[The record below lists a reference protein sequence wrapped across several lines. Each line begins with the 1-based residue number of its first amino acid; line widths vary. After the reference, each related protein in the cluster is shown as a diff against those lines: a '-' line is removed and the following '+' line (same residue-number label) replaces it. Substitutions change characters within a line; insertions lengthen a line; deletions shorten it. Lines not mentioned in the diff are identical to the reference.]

1 LLPLLGFSFFLH
13 KIQYVTSVIFFIS
26 LVKISYKTRA
36 NLFLA
41 FYLLTAFEII
51 FKDLVM
57 RFFTLLNVVF
67 WGLACA
73 HTVTASPISGSPNS
87 CAEYSNTQETVAC
100 NVTGNFD
107 LAAVNQDL
115 KVIYGSSGT
124 LSVVQPDAII
134 APSLDTSVVD
144 LKHIEGAHNART
156 RMKNL
161 RPKLRPDNNTSF
173 ASRIF
178 PNKMDDIEALNT
190 LIEEPS
196 TWKQV
201 ASSLFGRKLDQ
212 GFCVDYLSL
221 ILVKS

>member
-1 LLPLLGFSFFLH
+1 
-13 KIQYVTSVIFFIS
+13 
-26 LVKISYKTRA
+26 
-36 NLFLA
+36 
-41 FYLLTAFEII
+41 
-51 FKDLVM
+51 M
-57 RFFTLLNVVF
+57 RLFTLLNVVF
-67 WGLACA
+67 WGLAFA
-73 HTVTASPISGSPNS
+73 HNVTASPISGSPSS
-87 CAEYSNTQETVAC
+87 CAKYTNTQETAAC
-100 NVTGNFD
+100 NVAGNFD

-144 LKHIEGAHNART
+144 LKNIEVAQNARS

-161 RPKLRPDNNTSF
+161 RPKLRPDNNTFF
-173 ASRIF
+173 ASRILNVLDKKGRSDLSECLHVIEPRKQVELF
-178 PNKMDDIEALNT
+178 PKKMDDIEALNA

-196 TWKQV
+196 AWKQV
-201 ASSLFGRKLDQ
+201 ASSLFGRKLDE

>member
-1 LLPLLGFSFFLH
+1 
-13 KIQYVTSVIFFIS
+13 
-26 LVKISYKTRA
+26 
-36 NLFLA
+36 
-41 FYLLTAFEII
+41 
-51 FKDLVM
+51 M
-57 RFFTLLNVVF
+57 RLFTLLNVVF
-67 WGLACA
+67 WSLAFA
-73 HTVTASPISGSPNS
+73 YNVTASPISGSPSS
-87 CAEYSNTQETVAC
+87 CSEYSNTLKTVAC
-100 NVTGNFD
+100 NVTDNFD

-144 LKHIEGAHNART
+144 LNIIEATQNARS

-161 RPKLRPDNNTSF
+161 RPKLRPDNNTFF
-173 ASRIF
+173 ASRILNVLDKKGRSDLSECLHVIEPQKQVELF
-178 PNKMDDIEALNT
+178 PNKMDDIDALNT
-190 LIEEPS
+190 LIEKPS
-196 TWKQV
+196 AWNQV

>member
-1 LLPLLGFSFFLH
+1 MRLF
-13 KIQYVTSVIFFIS
+13 TS
-26 LVKISYKTRA
+26 
-36 NLFLA
+36 
-41 FYLLTAFEII
+41 
-51 FKDLVM
+51 
-57 RFFTLLNVVF
+57 LNVVF
-67 WGLACA
+67 WGLAFA
-73 HTVTASPISGSPNS
+73 HNVTASPISGSPSS
-87 CAEYSNTQETVAC
+87 CAEYTNTQETAAC
-100 NVTGNFD
+100 NVAGNFD

-144 LKHIEGAHNART
+144 LKTIEVAQNARS

-161 RPKLRPDNNTSF
+161 RPKLRPDNNTF
-173 ASRIF
+173 PASRILNVLDKKGRSDLSECLHVIEPRKQVELF
-178 PNKMDDIEALNT
+178 PKKMDDIEALNN

-196 TWKQV
+196 AWKQV

-212 GFCVDYLSL
+212 EFCVDYLSL

>member
-1 LLPLLGFSFFLH
+1 
-13 KIQYVTSVIFFIS
+13 
-26 LVKISYKTRA
+26 
-36 NLFLA
+36 
-41 FYLLTAFEII
+41 
-51 FKDLVM
+51 M
-57 RFFTLLNVVF
+57 RLFTLLNVIF
-67 WGLACA
+67 WGLAFA
-73 HTVTASPISGSPNS
+73 HNVTASPTSGSPNS
-87 CAEYSNTQETVAC
+87 CAGSSNTKETVAC

-144 LKHIEGAHNART
+144 LKNIEVAQNARS

-161 RPKLRPDNNTSF
+161 RPKLRPDNNTFF
-173 ASRIF
+173 ASRILNVLDKKGRSDLSECLHVIEPRKQVELF

-190 LIEEPS
+190 LIEKPS
-196 TWKQV
+196 AWKQV

-212 GFCVDYLSL
+212 GFCLDYLSL

>member
-1 LLPLLGFSFFLH
+1 
-13 KIQYVTSVIFFIS
+13 
-26 LVKISYKTRA
+26 
-36 NLFLA
+36 
-41 FYLLTAFEII
+41 
-51 FKDLVM
+51 M
-57 RFFTLLNVVF
+57 RLFTLLNVVF
-67 WGLACA
+67 WSLAFA
-73 HTVTASPISGSPNS
+73 YNVTASPISGSPSS
-87 CAEYSNTQETVAC
+87 CSEYSNTLKTVAC
-100 NVTGNFD
+100 NVTDNFD

-144 LKHIEGAHNART
+144 LNIIEATQNARS

-161 RPKLRPDNNTSF
+161 RPKLRPDNNTFF
-173 ASRIF
+173 ASRILNVLDKKGRSDLSECLHVIEPQKQVELF
-178 PNKMDDIEALNT
+178 PNKMDDIDALNT
-190 LIEEPS
+190 LIGKPS
-196 TWKQV
+196 AWNQV

>member
-1 LLPLLGFSFFLH
+1 
-13 KIQYVTSVIFFIS
+13 
-26 LVKISYKTRA
+26 
-36 NLFLA
+36 
-41 FYLLTAFEII
+41 
-51 FKDLVM
+51 M
-57 RFFTLLNVVF
+57 RLFTLLNVVF
-67 WGLACA
+67 WSLAFA
-73 HTVTASPISGSPNS
+73 YNVTASPISGSPSS
-87 CAEYSNTQETVAC
+87 CAEYSNTLKTVAC

-144 LKHIEGAHNART
+144 LNIIEATQNARS

-161 RPKLRPDNNTSF
+161 RPKLRPDNNTFF
-173 ASRIF
+173 ASRILNVLDKKGRSDLSECLHVIERQKQVELF
-178 PNKMDDIEALNT
+178 PNKMDDIDALNT
-190 LIEEPS
+190 LIEKPS
-196 TWKQV
+196 AWNQV

>member
-1 LLPLLGFSFFLH
+1 
-13 KIQYVTSVIFFIS
+13 
-26 LVKISYKTRA
+26 
-36 NLFLA
+36 
-41 FYLLTAFEII
+41 
-51 FKDLVM
+51 M
-57 RFFTLLNVVF
+57 RLFTLLNVVF
-67 WGLACA
+67 WGLAFA
-73 HTVTASPISGSPNS
+73 HNVKASPISGSPSS
-87 CAEYSNTQETVAC
+87 CAEYTNTQETAAC
-100 NVTGNFD
+100 NVAGNFD

-144 LKHIEGAHNART
+144 LKNIEVAQNARS

-161 RPKLRPDNNTSF
+161 RPKLRPDNNTFF
-173 ASRIF
+173 ASRILNVLDKKGRSDLSECLHVIEPRKQVELF
-178 PNKMDDIEALNT
+178 PNEMDDIEALNT

-196 TWKQV
+196 AWKQV
-201 ASSLFGRKLDQ
+201 ASSLFGRKLDE

>member
-1 LLPLLGFSFFLH
+1 
-13 KIQYVTSVIFFIS
+13 
-26 LVKISYKTRA
+26 
-36 NLFLA
+36 
-41 FYLLTAFEII
+41 
-51 FKDLVM
+51 M
-57 RFFTLLNVVF
+57 RLFTLLNVVF
-67 WGLACA
+67 WSLAFA
-73 HTVTASPISGSPNS
+73 YNVTASPISGSPSS
-87 CAEYSNTQETVAC
+87 CVEYSTTLKTVAC

-144 LKHIEGAHNART
+144 LNIIEATENARS

-161 RPKLRPDNNTSF
+161 RPKLRPDNNTVF
-173 ASRIF
+173 ASRILNVLDKKGRSDLSECLHVIGPQKQVELF
-178 PNKMDDIEALNT
+178 PNKMDDIDALNT
-190 LIEEPS
+190 LIEKPS
-196 TWKQV
+196 AWKQV

>member
-1 LLPLLGFSFFLH
+1 
-13 KIQYVTSVIFFIS
+13 
-26 LVKISYKTRA
+26 
-36 NLFLA
+36 
-41 FYLLTAFEII
+41 
-51 FKDLVM
+51 M
-57 RFFTLLNVVF
+57 RLFTLLNVVF
-67 WGLACA
+67 WGLAFA
-73 HTVTASPISGSPNS
+73 HNVTASPIFGSPSS
-87 CAEYSNTQETVAC
+87 CAEYTNTQEIAAC
-100 NVTGNFD
+100 NVAGNFD

-144 LKHIEGAHNART
+144 LKNIEVAQNARS

-161 RPKLRPDNNTSF
+161 RPKLRPDNNTFF
-173 ASRIF
+173 ASRILNVLDKKGRSDLSECLHVIEPQKQVELF

-196 TWKQV
+196 AWKQV
-201 ASSLFGRKLDQ
+201 ASSLFGRKLDE

>member
-1 LLPLLGFSFFLH
+1 
-13 KIQYVTSVIFFIS
+13 
-26 LVKISYKTRA
+26 
-36 NLFLA
+36 
-41 FYLLTAFEII
+41 
-51 FKDLVM
+51 M
-57 RFFTLLNVVF
+57 RLFTLLNVVF
-67 WGLACA
+67 WSLAFA
-73 HTVTASPISGSPNS
+73 HNVTASPISGSPSS
-87 CAEYSNTQETVAC
+87 CAEYTNTQETAAC
-100 NVTGNFD
+100 NVAGNFD

-144 LKHIEGAHNART
+144 LKNIEVAQNARS

-161 RPKLRPDNNTSF
+161 RPKLRPDNNTF
-173 ASRIF
+173 LASRILNVLDKKGRSDLSECLHVIEPRKQVELF

-196 TWKQV
+196 AWKQV
-201 ASSLFGRKLDQ
+201 ASSLFGRKLDE

>member
-1 LLPLLGFSFFLH
+1 
-13 KIQYVTSVIFFIS
+13 
-26 LVKISYKTRA
+26 
-36 NLFLA
+36 
-41 FYLLTAFEII
+41 
-51 FKDLVM
+51 M
-57 RFFTLLNVVF
+57 RLFTLLNVVF
-67 WGLACA
+67 WSLAFA
-73 HTVTASPISGSPNS
+73 YNVTASPISGSPSS
-87 CAEYSNTQETVAC
+87 CAEYSNTLKTVAC
-100 NVTGNFD
+100 NVTDNFD

-144 LKHIEGAHNART
+144 LNIIEATQNARS

-161 RPKLRPDNNTSF
+161 RPKLRPDNNTFF
-173 ASRIF
+173 ASRILNVLDKKGRSDLSECLHVIEPQKQVELF
-178 PNKMDDIEALNT
+178 PNKMDDIDALNT
-190 LIEEPS
+190 LIGKPS
-196 TWKQV
+196 AWNQV

>member
-1 LLPLLGFSFFLH
+1 
-13 KIQYVTSVIFFIS
+13 
-26 LVKISYKTRA
+26 
-36 NLFLA
+36 
-41 FYLLTAFEII
+41 
-51 FKDLVM
+51 M
-57 RFFTLLNVVF
+57 RLFTLLNVVF
-67 WGLACA
+67 WGLAFA
-73 HTVTASPISGSPNS
+73 HNVTASPISGSPSS
-87 CAEYSNTQETVAC
+87 CAEYTNTQETAAC
-100 NVTGNFD
+100 NVAGNFD

-144 LKHIEGAHNART
+144 LKNIEVAQNARS
-156 RMKNL
+156 RRKSL
-161 RPKLRPDNNTSF
+161 RPKLRPDNNTFF
-173 ASRIF
+173 ASRILNVLDKKGRSDLSGCLHVIEPRKQVELF

-196 TWKQV
+196 AWKQV
-201 ASSLFGRKLDQ
+201 ASSLFGRKLDE

>member
-1 LLPLLGFSFFLH
+1 
-13 KIQYVTSVIFFIS
+13 
-26 LVKISYKTRA
+26 
-36 NLFLA
+36 
-41 FYLLTAFEII
+41 
-51 FKDLVM
+51 M
-57 RFFTLLNVVF
+57 RLFTLLNVVF
-67 WGLACA
+67 WGLAFA
-73 HTVTASPISGSPNS
+73 HNVTASPISGSPTS
-87 CAEYSNTQETVAC
+87 CAESSNTQETVAC

-144 LKHIEGAHNART
+144 LKAIEAAQNARS

-161 RPKLRPDNNTSF
+161 RPKLRPDNNTFF
-173 ASRIF
+173 ASRILNVLDKKGRSDLSECLHVIEPRKQVELF
-178 PNKMDDIEALNT
+178 PNKMDDIDALNT
-190 LIEEPS
+190 LIEKPS
-196 TWKQV
+196 AWKQV

-212 GFCVDYLSL
+212 GFCLDYLSL

>member
-1 LLPLLGFSFFLH
+1 
-13 KIQYVTSVIFFIS
+13 
-26 LVKISYKTRA
+26 
-36 NLFLA
+36 
-41 FYLLTAFEII
+41 
-51 FKDLVM
+51 M
-57 RFFTLLNVVF
+57 RVFTLLNVVF

-73 HTVTASPISGSPNS
+73 HNVTASPISGSPS
-87 CAEYSNTQETVAC
+87 TCAEYTNAKETAAC
-100 NVTGNFD
+100 NVAGNFD

-144 LKHIEGAHNART
+144 LKNIEVAQNARS

-161 RPKLRPDNNTSF
+161 RPKLRPDNNTFF
-173 ASRIF
+173 ASRILNVLDKKGKSDLSECLHVIETRKQVELF
-178 PNKMDDIEALNT
+178 PNKMDDIEALST

-196 TWKQV
+196 AWKQV
-201 ASSLFGRKLDQ
+201 ASSLFGRKLDE

>member
-1 LLPLLGFSFFLH
+1 
-13 KIQYVTSVIFFIS
+13 
-26 LVKISYKTRA
+26 
-36 NLFLA
+36 
-41 FYLLTAFEII
+41 
-51 FKDLVM
+51 M
-57 RFFTLLNVVF
+57 RLFTLLNVVF
-67 WGLACA
+67 WSLAFA
-73 HTVTASPISGSPNS
+73 YNVTASPISGSPSS
-87 CAEYSNTQETVAC
+87 CAEYSNTLKTVAC
-100 NVTGNFD
+100 NVTDNFD

-144 LKHIEGAHNART
+144 LNVIEATQNARS

-161 RPKLRPDNNTSF
+161 RPKLRPDNNTFF
-173 ASRIF
+173 ASRILNVLDKKGRSDLSECLHVIEPQKQVELF
-178 PNKMDDIEALNT
+178 PNKMDDIDALNT
-190 LIEEPS
+190 LIGKPS
-196 TWKQV
+196 AWNQV

>member
-1 LLPLLGFSFFLH
+1 
-13 KIQYVTSVIFFIS
+13 
-26 LVKISYKTRA
+26 
-36 NLFLA
+36 
-41 FYLLTAFEII
+41 
-51 FKDLVM
+51 M
-57 RFFTLLNVVF
+57 RLFTLLNVVV
-67 WGLACA
+67 WSLAFA
-73 HTVTASPISGSPNS
+73 YNVKASPISGSPSS
-87 CAEYSNTQETVAC
+87 CAEYSNTLKTVAC

-144 LKHIEGAHNART
+144 LNIIEATQNARS

-161 RPKLRPDNNTSF
+161 RPKLRPDNNTF
-173 ASRIF
+173 VASRILNVLDKKGRSDLSECLHVIEPQKQVELF
-178 PNKMDDIEALNT
+178 PNKMDDIDALNT
-190 LIEEPS
+190 LIEKPS
-196 TWKQV
+196 AWKQV